1 MIRSRISNVKSASV
15 YKSSPLGRITGCSEK
30 CPPDGGQRGMLPAKL
45 TETLSGTLSGT
56 GIPEGNFMGI
66 VNDRLLTE
74 LSAKDDL
81 AFKLGDTLDV
91 KASIG
96 LVVITFLGTQTAYLL
111 DKHVTGLA
119 HILQAGSVVAL
130 VVATIASIVELW
142 PRNYLMIE
150 PEVNT
155 ASRIIELQDHYS
167 QYSEEGDATCLQ
179 PGSEATNLAAASSLA
194 AANTGAIEANVLEQ
208 LTVNEIAWTLDRIS
222 TNQTNNGAKV
232 KWLDWAYKATAASLI
247 LNLITLIDV
256 WLTHPF

>member
-1 MIRSRISNVKSASV
+1 
-15 YKSSPLGRITGCSEK
+15 
-30 CPPDGGQRGMLPAKL
+30 
-45 TETLSGTLSGT
+45 
-56 GIPEGNFMGI
+56 MGI
-66 VNDRLLTE
+66 VNDRLLAE

-81 AFKLGDTLDV
+81 AFRLGDTLDV

-130 VVATIASIVELW
+130 VAATIASIVELW
-142 PRNYLMIE
+142 PRNYVMIE

-167 QYSEEGDATCLQ
+167 QYGGEVD
-179 PGSEATNLAAASSLA
+179 
-194 AANTGAIEANVLEQ
+194 ANVLDQ
-208 LTVNEIAWTLDRIS
+208 LTENEVAWTLDRIVA
-222 TNQTNNGAKV
+222 NQTKNHAKG
-232 KWLDWAYKATAASLI
+232 KWLDWAFKATAVSLI
-247 LNLITLIDV
+247 LNAITLVVV